1 MLVVVVL
8 PLNSI
13 VSTGYSSDATTL
25 PSLLLLAFSPRNES
39 RKDLPRVWNTAGL
52 EWEERK
58 GTRTLRRKRPEPR
71 HIALICWPL
80 GEAFWERIMSLVDDA
95 VAIIVMCSRYGLRDE
110 KVDGMYVRR
119 EGESGTIAR
128 LECLRGQRHCDPQP
142 QRRYSMTH
150 KPTTANHQ
158 LEQHHQ
164 KDTQRCVTDQL
175 ANLGN
180 AKNTQ
185 SSSPTLLLLLFRLF
199 VVLIQLLR
207 VEDRVH

>member
-1 MLVVVVL
+1 
-8 PLNSI
+8 
-13 VSTGYSSDATTL
+13 
-25 PSLLLLAFSPRNES
+25 
-39 RKDLPRVWNTAGL
+39 
-52 EWEERK
+52 
-58 GTRTLRRKRPEPR
+58 
-71 HIALICWPL
+71 
-80 GEAFWERIMSLVDDA
+80 MSLVDDA
-95 VAIIVMCSRYGLRDE
+95 VAIIVMCGRYELRDE
-110 KVDGMYVRR
+110 KVDGMYVIR

-180 AKNTQ
+180 AKNRQ

-199 VVLIQLLR
+199 VVLAYERQRIQLLR
-207 VEDRVH
+207 FEDRVH

>member
-1 MLVVVVL
+1 
-8 PLNSI
+8 
-13 VSTGYSSDATTL
+13 
-25 PSLLLLAFSPRNES
+25 
-39 RKDLPRVWNTAGL
+39 
-52 EWEERK
+52 
-58 GTRTLRRKRPEPR
+58 
-71 HIALICWPL
+71 
-80 GEAFWERIMSLVDDA
+80 MSLVDDA
-95 VAIIVMCSRYGLRDE
+95 VAIIVMCGRYELRDE

-164 KDTQRCVTDQL
+164 KDTQRCVIDQL
-175 ANLGN
+175 A
-180 AKNTQ
+180 KNRQ

-199 VVLIQLLR
+199 VVLAYERQRIQLLR
-207 VEDRVH
+207 FEDRVH